1 MTWAYSTSL
10 AADKD
15 RVRLYIGDTDTN
27 NQQFSD
33 EEINA
38 LLTDNADDIF
48 ETSAQFCDSLAAK
61 YARSNSL
68 RIDGFSISLDKRS
81 EHWRPDSGR
90 NPAAPQGPSRLRS
103 LLASPL
109 MRWIPRE
116 MIPIGTRRDSRSGN
130 LPILEMPSSRRAMR
144 TGARIE
150 PII

>member
-81 EHWRPDSGR
+81 DHYKALATRLRAKSGSTPGTFPTPVVTGISIDEMDSERDDTDR
-90 NPAAPQGPSRLRS
+90 NPSRF
-103 LLASPL
+103 
-109 MRWIPRE
+109 E
-116 MIPIGTRRDSRSGN
+116 IGQFTHPGN
-130 LPILEMPSSRRAMR
+130 AV
-144 TGARIE
+144 IE
-150 PII
+150 KGDEDGSAY